1 MVVVVADEE
10 SKLAAAVV
18 PKLNPEILLLQQQS
32 RYTN

>member
-1 MVVVVADEE
+1 MVVVAEEE

-32 RYTN
+32 R